1 MTAQL
6 FWGGVFFA
14 VSLSVGIVLLIKCF
28 THPIR
33 DRKNDLDRWVENR
46 RHNIEWMN
54 DRTLRQICDNH
65 LAEYRKDLTEQ
76 INIYTSLITVTAES
90 LILFIYII
98 FFV

>member
-1 MTAQL
+1 MTAQV
-6 FWGGVFFA
+6 FWGGVFLA
-14 VSLSVGIVLLIKCF
+14 VALSVGIVLLIKCL

-54 DRTLRQICDNH
+54 DRILRQICDNH

-76 INIYTSLITVTAES
+76 INIYTGLITVAAES
-90 LILFIYII
+90 LIFYIYIT